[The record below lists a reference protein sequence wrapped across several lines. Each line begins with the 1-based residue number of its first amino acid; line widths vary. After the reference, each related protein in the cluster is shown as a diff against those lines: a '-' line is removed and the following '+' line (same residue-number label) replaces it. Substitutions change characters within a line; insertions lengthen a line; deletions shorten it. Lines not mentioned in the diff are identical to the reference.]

1 MGRGGDSRD
10 PASLVVGA
18 IAAQVIG
25 GLVTQMSPFVISGL
39 IAGLFLAPR

>member
-1 MGRGGDSRD
+1 MGSGGDSRD

-25 GLVTQMSPFVISGL
+25 GLVTQMSPFVSCRGDA
-39 IAGLFLAPR
+39 AGLR